1 MCPVCAFHIFG
12 AGIYTSWVKAHIF
25 CGLYTP
31 QLTFVI
37 IFNEIWESLHWN
49 LDSLLH
55 SLCFSSFHFLFL
67 SIHLLSFNPVCT
79 LCTLMSIVQLSC
91 CHHRLLCHSVT
102 DYNTKKCSLEKKRK
116 RRRWGRLNWQVCS
129 FTGNRHSWSPW
140 CVCLLVYSRFSLC
153 KCLSLFWMCGYF
165 LELRSFLF

>member
-37 IFNEIWESLHWN
+37 IFNEFWESLHWN

-116 RRRWGRLNWQVCS
+116 RRRWGRLLQDKS
-129 FTGNRHSWSPW
+129 ALLLEADTRDPLDA
-140 CVCLLVYSRFSLC
+140 CVCLCTVGSHYVNVCLFSGC
-153 KCLSLFWMCGYF
+153 VDIF
-165 LELRSFLF
+165 